1 MVAWQSSPE
10 ESVGDISLDGVGS
23 TSAARRGQE
32 ARCGPRSCLG
42 GVFTQRR
49 KGGKGGGAR
58 RRLAPFIDMA
68 VGERRGQGVRLG
80 VPRGEGCGGMAP
92 TDGRRPGQHR
102 LEADGCERHTARRTR
117 ETGPPATVQDDAVK
131 RGLK

>member
-1 MVAWQSSPE
+1 MRAQE
-10 ESVGDISLDGVGS
+10 LL
-23 TSAARRGQE
+23 RRGLHTE
-32 ARCGPRSCLG
+32 E
-42 GVFTQRR
+42 
-49 KGGKGGGAR
+49 KGWKRGGGGAWR
-58 RRLAPFIDMA
+58 PLAPFIDVA

-80 VPRGEGCGGMAP
+80 VPHGEGCGGMAP